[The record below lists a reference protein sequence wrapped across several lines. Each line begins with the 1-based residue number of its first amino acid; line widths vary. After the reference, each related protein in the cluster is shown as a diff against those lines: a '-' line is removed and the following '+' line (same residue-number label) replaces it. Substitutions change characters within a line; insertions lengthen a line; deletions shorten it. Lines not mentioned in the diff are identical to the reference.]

1 MAGAHPTPVAG
12 LVARLY
18 SVLAVALA
26 ATAAYF
32 AAPSPKDLPGWTQLC
47 LCACGLLLL
56 VVMMSR
62 LALQH
67 FFGPV
72 GSQVRIELLLAA
84 ILLSVL
90 LFAFAYHTVANGQ
103 SGQFL
108 GLHTRLDALYFSLS
122 TVTTAGAGNISP
134 IGQLARS
141 LVTAQLIF
149 DMAMVTTAVSVVSGR
164 LQSRKARREA
174 NHGA

>member
-1 MAGAHPTPVAG
+1 
-12 LVARLY
+12 
-18 SVLAVALA
+18 VALA

-32 AAPSPKDLPGWTQLC
+32 AAPSPKDLPDWTQLC

-56 VVMMSR
+56 TVMMSR

-122 TVTTAGAGNISP
+122 TVTTAGQETFPRPASWH
-134 IGQLARS
+134 ARS
-141 LVTAQLIF
+141 
-149 DMAMVTTAVSVVSGR
+149 
-164 LQSRKARREA
+164 
-174 NHGA
+174 